1 MHYRAAS
8 TLDPTLPNPYSNE
21 GVALLNLGRPRDAI
35 KPLEAAVKLRPNHLE
50 DLNSLGDALADSERY
65 EEGIQRYRQAIDAAP
80 AGYFPKSLYSMLHY
94 LIHTCRWKELEE
106 ACKVRLDKLLGS
118 KQLLEKRGG
127 SARDPDQERTA
138 CAKISWCWC
147 LVTVCLIFRA
157 WRRLCRERW
166 RKGGRRR

>member
-1 MHYRAAS
+1 LRGQSQSTDSKLRTLNQIGRYSLGRTYDKAGRYEESLVHYRAAS

-21 GVALLNLGRPRDAI
+21 GIALLNLGRPRDAI

-65 EEGIQRYRQAIDAAP
+65 EEGIERYRQAIDAAP

-106 ACKVRLDKLLGS
+106 ACKVRLD
-118 KQLLEKRGG
+118 
-127 SARDPDQERTA
+127 
-138 CAKISWCWC
+138 
-147 LVTVCLIFRA
+147 
-157 WRRLCRERW
+157 
-166 RKGGRRR
+166 